1 MSTASIHHFSVLP
14 INLVSFFLSFFLSLS
29 PFSDSTP
36 FASSIYSLE
45 LYYLIFQFLSSGP
58 CQEAA
63 RALKQ
68 ELQLQSL
75 LPGESAYSGAQTSK
89 SFERLQEE
97 YPRVGGG
104 YLLDII
110 RGLVDHFKQTGDPE
124 TNARIRKLRHGD
136 ECLLTLAQAFEP
148 DVEENRSTTLV
159 DYRSLS
165 MDDRRDLV
173 AYETLKARETNS
185 LEWHSDI
192 MQTFLATAYQ
202 ERVTLSG
209 HRQHAFCLAFD
220 QTDKRIITGSDD
232 TLVKVWDARN
242 GHLIHTIRGHKNVI
256 TDIAINEENT
266 LIATASSD
274 GYVRV
279 WAMSDF
285 APIATLKSG
294 ATRKPFTTVKFSPS
308 PSPDTRYLMATSED
322 GSVRLWKWDKDTLQF
337 LDVESPIAFYCK
349 FKGTDRARCSSFNY
363 TGTRFAVGGD
373 DGFVYIFTTVKSDA
387 AGQSQLPAAAAA
399 TTTTSS
405 QTSMSTSQ
413 DPNDPQRGGRGRRRI
428 ASALFPV
435 KNAIVEE
442 QAVVPIAH
450 LEGHRGS
457 VTDLAYNHQGDRI
470 LSGSQ
475 DGTARIWKYN
485 AVEEKW
491 ESFVLDIKKEHHNPI
506 IVTDRIPPL
515 SHNGNTA
522 EETKN
527 DEEGQTLPPLD
538 NERPPKESNLSDTPD
553 NTNNENQAAA
563 AAAVPTMDGLEFQ
576 EPPKVSMITWTADD
590 MQCIV
595 ATTHGD
601 IRVYQAYTGKL
612 YCILR
617 GHTNEV
623 YAVDSHP
630 TIPGLVISAGYD
642 GRIIL
647 WDLDKRLMIKC
658 EYFQRIFL
666 DCKFSH
672 DGHQYAVT
680 DEDGSCTLF
689 SVDSN
694 CSDYDQVNTWTRG
707 QFFYSDYLPL
717 VIQDGIVLDEQSLT
731 PPHAFP
737 YTPIV
742 SMTGV
747 AYSRQKLEGYGR
759 DIEITNAEMETKYE
773 RLLSSYRIEE
783 REIKKSK
790 PIVPAILDRTHVARI
805 RKEFVRTIEEEEP
818 EPIIPEV
825 APPPPVL
832 PMLLPDDPDDEDYD
846 ENLHA
851 GGDTSEESDGAM
863 SENNYAAEDENE
875 NEAEEEE
882 SSVRRTRY
890 GRRTRRPSTTT
901 SFVSGPVRS
910 TSPVNT
916 RRARHYGRTT
926 RSRTATSGGGN
937 EMRITRSS
945 RRRIHEDSSLQ
956 SDEAPSDN
964 DEQPIQPRRHRDLP
978 RHDYRE
984 SADEESEEE
993 ESEVEEEEQ
1002 EEEEDQAVNVE
1013 GSESDDEDI
1022 RAPRTSKRKRQ
1033 IISTD
1038 ESGSD
1043 DNFAESSSRAA
1054 KRQPVGKHKPERAQ
1068 TTTRQAAG
1076 AGGGGRKKPRALRMD
1091 EIPAYEPREWLLT
1104 TSRNVLKYHPQVGDN
1119 VAVIVQGHRDYWH
1132 SSKLKDMFD
1141 ENHGPIQSHDPVV
1154 FGTVKKITW
1163 RVGPPTFCQ
1172 LKLELKELVNARD
1185 VLIHGHEPTWLDKR
1199 GEVMIDYS
1207 DEDGTPEF
1215 LVLWE
1220 QFLASMQVFNT
1231 LKVGER
1237 VDALYDVGKYTGTVS
1252 QVKRDISDTLRNAPS
1267 IPNPWQ
1273 RYHIIWDDEE
1283 STPEDLSPWEIVPAG
1298 QDFNAMYNVG
1308 PELSVQ
1314 DKRRARE
1321 ILDWLMNNEE
1331 FQLYVEP
1338 VDYYS
1343 YRQYLSLIAY
1353 PICLQ
1358 TVSERLEGNFYRSK
1372 QALIDDVDLIR
1383 KNATTFNDSQSIAY
1397 KNANRLATFFK
1408 NRFKNPTMAISL
1420 GRSTRS
1426 TKQETDDEDYKD
1438 EEEVPEDDDV
1448 LPRDEVEEESPN
1460 DLNNDSNFIVDD
1472 EDDDSSYKSD

>member
-1 MSTASIHHFSVLP
+1 M
-14 INLVSFFLSFFLSLS
+14 
-29 PFSDSTP
+29 
-36 FASSIYSLE
+36 
-45 LYYLIFQFLSSGP
+45 
-58 CQEAA
+58 
-63 RALKQ
+63 
-68 ELQLQSL
+68 
-75 LPGESAYSGAQTSK
+75 
-89 SFERLQEE
+89 
-97 YPRVGGG
+97 
-104 YLLDII
+104 
-110 RGLVDHFKQTGDPE
+110 
-124 TNARIRKLRHGD
+124 
-136 ECLLTLAQAFEP
+136 
-148 DVEENRSTTLV
+148 
-159 DYRSLS
+159 
-165 MDDRRDLV
+165 
-173 AYETLKARETNS
+173 
-185 LEWHSDI
+185 
-192 MQTFLATAYQ
+192 
-202 ERVTLSG
+202 
-209 HRQHAFCLAFD
+209 
-220 QTDKRIITGSDD
+220 
-232 TLVKVWDARN
+232 
-242 GHLIHTIRGHKNVI
+242 
-256 TDIAINEENT
+256 
-266 LIATASSD
+266 
-274 GYVRV
+274 
-279 WAMSDF
+279 
-285 APIATLKSG
+285 
-294 ATRKPFTTVKFSPS
+294 
-308 PSPDTRYLMATSED
+308 
-322 GSVRLWKWDKDTLQF
+322 
-337 LDVESPIAFYCK
+337 
-349 FKGTDRARCSSFNY
+349 
-363 TGTRFAVGGD
+363 
-373 DGFVYIFTTVKSDA
+373 
-387 AGQSQLPAAAAA
+387 
-399 TTTTSS
+399 
-405 QTSMSTSQ
+405 
-413 DPNDPQRGGRGRRRI
+413 
-428 ASALFPV
+428 
-435 KNAIVEE
+435 
-442 QAVVPIAH
+442 
-450 LEGHRGS
+450 
-457 VTDLAYNHQGDRI
+457 
-470 LSGSQ
+470 
-475 DGTARIWKYN
+475 
-485 AVEEKW
+485 
-491 ESFVLDIKKEHHNPI
+491 
-506 IVTDRIPPL
+506 
-515 SHNGNTA
+515 
-522 EETKN
+522 
-527 DEEGQTLPPLD
+527 
-538 NERPPKESNLSDTPD
+538 
-553 NTNNENQAAA
+553 
-563 AAAVPTMDGLEFQ
+563 
-576 EPPKVSMITWTADD
+576 
-590 MQCIV
+590 
-595 ATTHGD
+595 
-601 IRVYQAYTGKL
+601 
-612 YCILR
+612 
-617 GHTNEV
+617 
-623 YAVDSHP
+623 
-630 TIPGLVISAGYD
+630 
-642 GRIIL
+642 
-647 WDLDKRLMIKC
+647 
-658 EYFQRIFL
+658 
-666 DCKFSH
+666 
-672 DGHQYAVT
+672 
-680 DEDGSCTLF
+680 
-689 SVDSN
+689 
-694 CSDYDQVNTWTRG
+694 
-707 QFFYSDYLPL
+707 
-717 VIQDGIVLDEQSLT
+717 
-731 PPHAFP
+731 
-737 YTPIV
+737 
-742 SMTGV
+742 
-747 AYSRQKLEGYGR
+747 
-759 DIEITNAEMETKYE
+759 
-773 RLLSSYRIEE
+773 
-783 REIKKSK
+783 
-790 PIVPAILDRTHVARI
+790 PAILDRTHVARI

-1076 AGGGGRKKPRALRMD
+1076 GGGGGRKKPRALRVD

-1273 RYHIIWDDEE
+1273 RYHIIW
-1283 STPEDLSPWEIVPAG
+1283 
-1298 QDFNAMYNVG
+1298 
-1308 PELSVQ
+1308 
-1314 DKRRARE
+1314 
-1321 ILDWLMNNEE
+1321 
-1331 FQLYVEP
+1331 
-1338 VDYYS
+1338 
-1343 YRQYLSLIAY
+1343 
-1353 PICLQ
+1353 
-1358 TVSERLEGNFYRSK
+1358 
-1372 QALIDDVDLIR
+1372 
-1383 KNATTFNDSQSIAY
+1383 
-1397 KNANRLATFFK
+1397 
-1408 NRFKNPTMAISL
+1408 
-1420 GRSTRS
+1420 
-1426 TKQETDDEDYKD
+1426 
-1438 EEEVPEDDDV
+1438 
-1448 LPRDEVEEESPN
+1448 
-1460 DLNNDSNFIVDD
+1460 
-1472 EDDDSSYKSD
+1472 